1 MPDSAHPA
9 PTRHRSRVLATLRA
23 LVRARITTGLITILP
38 VVVTVWLVMLVFRWL
53 RDASLWILDAF
64 VLSAW
69 GRKIMLSWG
78 IPPEDMTSVGM
89 KSLPT
94 GLQWG
99 ISIFSVI
106 LTILILY
113 TIGLFAAN
121 LLGRR
126 LIEWSDQFI
135 ARVPFIKTIYGALKQ
150 ILGMF
155 SADQAPG
162 FQRVALVPF
171 PNELTRSVGF
181 ITNTYKDSVT
191 GEDLVAVFVAT
202 TPNPTTGYL
211 FILKRKDIIEVDWT
225 VEEAIKICMSGG
237 ILSPSYV
244 TMATGQHRAPL
255 PPSADSPTSSVSG
268 PRATP
273 G

>member
-1 MPDSAHPA
+1 
-9 PTRHRSRVLATLRA
+9 VLATLRA
-23 LVRARITTGLITILP
+23 LVRARITAGLITILP

-69 GRKIMLSWG
+69 GRKLMLAWG
-78 IPPEDMTSVGM
+78 IPPEDMTSAGM
-89 KSLPT
+89 KALPT

-99 ISIFSVI
+99 ISIFSVV

-121 LLGRR
+121 LLGKRM
-126 LIEWSDQFI
+126 IELTDQLI
-135 ARVPFIKTIYGALKQ
+135 ARVPFIKTVYGALKQ
-150 ILGMF
+150 ILGLF
-155 SADQAPG
+155 SADQAQG

-171 PNELTRSVGF
+171 PNEVTRSVGF
-181 ITNTYKDSVT
+181 ITNAYKDSVT
-191 GEDLVAVFVAT
+191 GEDLVSVFVAT

-237 ILSPSYV
+237 IISPSFV
-244 TMATGQHRAPL
+244 TMATGRTRPTSPPL
-255 PPSADSPTSSVSG
+255 AASPISSVSE
-268 PRATP
+268 PPATP
-273 G
+273 A